1 MANKVEY
8 VKKYQATRDAIMLRP
23 SKEDGQI
30 VRSAAKKFG
39 MSVQAFAMKAMFEY
53 IENHEEEPK
62 MKTYKIKPEF
72 LSAWGE
78 ETTEETIITEA
89 EIERLSSEWGVSVD
103 TLMEQVEEE

>member
-23 SKEDGQI
+23 NKEDGQI

-53 IENHEEEPK
+53 MENRK
-62 MKTYKIKPEF
+62 N
-72 LSAWGE
+72 
-78 ETTEETIITEA
+78 
-89 EIERLSSEWGVSVD
+89 D
-103 TLMEQVEEE
+103 

>member
-30 VRSAAKKFG
+30 VRSAAKEFD

-53 IENHEEEPK
+53 IENHKEE
-62 MKTYKIKPEF
+62 IK
-72 LSAWGE
+72 
-78 ETTEETIITEA
+78 
-89 EIERLSSEWGVSVD
+89 
-103 TLMEQVEEE
+103 